1 MTDMR
6 KALLDQ
12 IVDRIEDLP
21 RDHVRR
27 VAVDGTT
34 ASGKST
40 LADEI
45 TAELERRGVAVE
57 RLTMDG
63 YHNPRK
69 IRYRKGR
76 MSPVGYFEDAYDFD
90 AFVTHALG
98 PLGPGGSG
106 SYLPQILDLAE
117 DEYVDRQSISP
128 ASDAVLIVDGSF
140 LQRPQLEGFW
150 DFVIFVDTQ
159 LEIARQRGIDRDHE
173 QLGGRVKAA
182 EMYDERYQPAARR
195 YLLTHQPAD
204 SADLR
209 VVNND
214 FESPE
219 LVTKSVEPTNAT
231 ELDQAVEGG
240 CR

>member
-1 MTDMR
+1 MTDIR
-6 KALLDQ
+6 RAVIGQ
-12 IVDRIEDLP
+12 IGDRIEWLS

-45 TAELERRGVAVE
+45 TAELERRGVSVE

-63 YHNPRK
+63 YHNPK
-69 IRYRKGR
+69 EIRYRKGR
-76 MSPVGYFEDAYDFD
+76 MSAVGYFEDAYDLD
-90 AFVTHALG
+90 AFVTHVLA

-106 SYLPQILDLAE
+106 SYLPQVLDLAK
-117 DEYVDRQSISP
+117 DEYVDRPLISP
-128 ASDAVLIVDGSF
+128 ASDAVLVVDGSF

-150 DFVIFVDTQ
+150 DFVVFVDTQ
-159 LEIARQRGIDRDHE
+159 LAICRQRGIDRDHE
-173 QLGGRVKAA
+173 QLGGRDKAT
-182 EMYDERYQPAARR
+182 EMYDERYQPAARN
-195 YLLTHQPAD
+195 YLLTHGPAD

-214 FESPE
+214 FETPE
-219 LVTKSVEPTNAT
+219 LMIKSVEP
-231 ELDQAVEGG
+231 
-240 CR
+240 